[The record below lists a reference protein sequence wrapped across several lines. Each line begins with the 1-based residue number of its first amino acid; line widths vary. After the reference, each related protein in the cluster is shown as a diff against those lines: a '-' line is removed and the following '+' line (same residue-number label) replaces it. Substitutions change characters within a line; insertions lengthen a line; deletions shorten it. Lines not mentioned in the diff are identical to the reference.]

1 VKILAIGAHP
11 DDIEVGCAGNLLK
24 YAKGGCN
31 HEIYLLVMSNG
42 ARGGEEAVRKEE
54 QERSA
59 SILHAKDL
67 IWGGYDDTELSPH
80 MNRMVSDIETL
91 IRKIC
96 PDFIFVNCGNDT
108 HQDHR
113 SLSKATVSATRYVKN
128 VLFYEVP
135 TTVNFSPLVFVDI
148 KETLGKKIDALLA
161 HHSQVMKTNIEGL
174 TIVDVATSTAVFR
187 GIQGRVQYAEG
198 FVPLR
203 LFVNM

>member
-1 VKILAIGAHP
+1 MKILAIGAHP
-11 DDIEVGCAGNLLK
+11 DDIEIGCAGNLLK
-24 YAKGGCN
+24 YATAGC
-31 HEIYLLVMSNG
+31 HHDIYLLVMSNG
-42 ARGGEEAVRKEE
+42 GRGGEEAVRREE

-59 SILHAKDL
+59 AILGATDL

-80 MNRMVSDIETL
+80 MNRMVSEIEVL

-113 SLSKATVSATRYVKN
+113 SLSKATVSATRYVRN

-148 KETLGKKIDALLA
+148 KDTLNRKIDALMA
-161 HHSQVMKTNIEGL
+161 HQSQVMKTNIEGL
-174 TIVDVATSTAVFR
+174 SIADVAQSTAVFR

>member
-11 DDIEVGCAGNLLK
+11 DDIEVGCAGNLMK
-24 YAKGGCN
+24 YSKAGC
-31 HEIYLLVMSNG
+31 HHDIYLLVMTNG
-42 ARGGEEAVRKEE
+42 GRGGEELVRTSE

-59 SILHAKDL
+59 AIMRAKDL
-67 IWGGYDDTELSPH
+67 IWGGFDDTELSPH
-80 MNRMVSDIETL
+80 MNRMVSEIEVL

-96 PDFIFVNCGNDT
+96 PDFIFVNYGNDT

-113 SLSKATVSATRYVKN
+113 TLCKATVSATRYVKN

-148 KETLGKKIDALLA
+148 KDTLEHKIDSLLA
-161 HHSQVMKTNIEGL
+161 HQSQVMKTNIEGL
-174 TIVDVATSTAVFR
+174 TIVDVVKSTAVFR

>member
-11 DDIEVGCAGNLLK
+11 DDIEIGCAGNLLK
-24 YAKGGCN
+24 YAKGGCS

-42 ARGGEEAVRKEE
+42 ARGGEEAVRREE

-59 SILHAKDL
+59 AVLRAKDL

-80 MNRMVSDIETL
+80 MNRMVSDIEVL
-91 IRKIC
+91 IRKIS
-96 PDFIFVNCGNDT
+96 PDFVFVNYGNDT

-161 HHSQVMKTNIEGL
+161 HQSQVMKTNIEGL
-174 TIVDVATSTAVFR
+174 SIADVAKSTAVFR